1 MRWLGQWI
9 LSAVALLVV
18 AWLFDAIWF
27 DSVGAAFIAALVLGL
42 INMTLRPIL
51 KLLALPVTILTL
63 GLFALIINALMLIL
77 TSKIVPGFH
86 VDSFFAAFFGSIVL
100 SIVNSIMSAALKE

>member
-1 MRWLGQWI
+1 
-9 LSAVALLVV
+9 
-18 AWLFDAIWF
+18 
-27 DSVGAAFIAALVLGL
+27 
-42 INMTLRPIL
+42 MTLRPIL